1 MLSHLDFETLLVT
14 LAMARVLQSLGLV
27 FVWKLHQHYRPA
39 RDWAI
44 GSAIMAAG
52 TLGIATRNV
61 MTHDIATAVSFVSAA
76 AILFGALTFNS
87 GILRA
92 SAISQPIGLGRG
104 IALIATLLFGWFSYV
119 DPSAA
124 NRMAAFGAAMMLFDL
139 YTAARLLAVKRKA
152 LSALLRV
159 IGVILLIDAA
169 SFPLRIT
176 SVYVSG
182 NIIPE
187 FSIGSSLAV
196 IFAII
201 ATAGVLMMTLAL
213 TALTSLID
221 LTERQKLQE
230 QLNRSERYVRAILE
244 SASDVAIIAAERDL
258 LITVFNTGAE
268 RMLGYTADEV
278 VGRCNPT
285 IFADPEEAAARSRE
299 LSAEFGRPIKGLG
312 LIIDPAVIG
321 QNRRWTW
328 VRKDGSRLPVSMT
341 VSAMRGE
348 DGEIIGYL
356 GVAHDISKQL
366 AYESALQN
374 EIAKSEAVSH
384 TLETALSNMRQGLAM
399 FDQQQRVIVLNDNFM
414 APFGL
419 SKADAPPGTTFR
431 EIVQMRIANGF
442 FSVEGPEAYLKSRIE
457 VAASMQSADHD
468 DVVQLNNGRFIR
480 SISRHFGN
488 GDVVITSEDI
498 TEIKRNQARISYL
511 AQHDALTGLSNRAHF
526 NEQIEQASAAL
537 AGSAQPF
544 TVLMIDLD
552 RFKAINDTLG
562 HAAGDLLLKEVAA
575 AIEGATRPTDL
586 VARLGG
592 DEFAI
597 IQIGDAGVA
606 PTDGEAQRRA
616 ARALAERILTLL
628 AKPIDL
634 FGKTVQAG
642 ASIGIALAPADG
654 CKPDELLRKADYA
667 LYAAK
672 EAGRNAYR
680 LFAPEMM
687 ATFHERDSL
696 ESALRAALSHDEFTL
711 HYQPIVDTGSGE
723 IVCIEALVRWQ
734 HPTQG
739 LLSPHQFLPVA
750 EETGLIVPLGGW
762 VIRRA
767 CRDATRWPVEVPVA
781 VNLSAAQLA
790 SPELIDTITS
800 ALQASGLAPHRLE
813 IEITEAVLLDDGKAA
828 LATLQKIRDLGASV
842 SLDDFGTGYSSLTQ
856 LKAFK
861 FRRIKID
868 RSFIEDIACE
878 ADSLAIVSAL
888 AGLARGLNMTCSA
901 EGVETEE
908 QRALLRAAGVSFAQG
923 DLFGRPCP
931 AAELRF
937 ARQMA
942 AVRSA

>member
-1 MLSHLDFETLLVT
+1 M
-14 LAMARVLQSLGLV
+14 
-27 FVWKLHQHYRPA
+27 
-39 RDWAI
+39 
-44 GSAIMAAG
+44 
-52 TLGIATRNV
+52 
-61 MTHDIATAVSFVSAA
+61 
-76 AILFGALTFNS
+76 
-87 GILRA
+87 
-92 SAISQPIGLGRG
+92 
-104 IALIATLLFGWFSYV
+104 
-119 DPSAA
+119 
-124 NRMAAFGAAMMLFDL
+124 
-139 YTAARLLAVKRKA
+139 
-152 LSALLRV
+152 LRV

-176 SVYVSG
+176 SVYLSG

-196 IFAII
+196 IFATI

-268 RMLGYTADEV
+268 RMLGYTAEEV

-285 IFADPEEAAARSRE
+285 IFADPEEAAARSRA
-299 LSAEFGRPIKGLG
+299 LSAELGRPIKGLG

-321 QNRRWTW
+321 KNRRWTW

-366 AYESALQN
+366 AYETALQN
-374 EIAKSEAVSH
+374 EIAKSEAVSR

-399 FDQQQRVIVLNDNFM
+399 FNREQRVIVLNDNFM

-431 EIVQMRIANGF
+431 EIVQMRIAKGV
-442 FSVEGPEAYLKSRIE
+442 FSIDGPDAYLRSRVE
-457 VAASMQSADHD
+457 VAESMQSADRD
-468 DVVQLNNGRFIR
+468 DVVELNNGRFIR
-480 SISRHFGN
+480 SISRLFGN

-498 TEIKRNQARISYL
+498 TEIKRNEARISYL

-526 NEQIEQASAAL
+526 NEQIELASAAL
-537 AGSAQPF
+537 AGSLRPF

-562 HAAGDLLLKEVAA
+562 HAAGDQLLKEVAER
-575 AIEGATRPTDL
+575 IEASTRPIDL

-597 IQIGDAGVA
+597 IQTGEVGA
-606 PTDGEAQRRA
+606 PSADEQRRA
-616 ARALAERILTLL
+616 ARALAERIL
-628 AKPIDL
+628 AVVAEPIDL
-634 FGKTVQAG
+634 FGKTVQVG
-642 ASIGIALAPADG
+642 ASIGIALAPNDG
-654 CKPDELLRKADYA
+654 EDPDELLRKADYA

-672 EAGRNAYR
+672 QAGRCGYR
-680 LFAPEMM
+680 LFGPEMI
-687 ATFHERDSL
+687 ASISKRDNL
-696 ESALRAALSHDEFTL
+696 EAALRSALSHDELIL
-711 HYQPIVDTGSGE
+711 HYQPIVDIRSGA
-723 IVCIEALVRWQ
+723 VVGVEALVRWK

-739 LLSPHQFLPVA
+739 LLLPHQFLPVA

-767 CRDATRWPVEVPVA
+767 CRDASRWPDGLPVA
-781 VNLSAAQLA
+781 VNLSAAQLT
-790 SPELIDTITS
+790 SPELISTITS
-800 ALQASGLAPHRLE
+800 ALEASGLSAERLE
-813 IEITEAVLLDDGKAA
+813 IEVTESALLADRDAA
-828 LATLQKIRDLGASV
+828 LAALHNIRDLGASV
-842 SLDDFGTGYSSLTQ
+842 SLDDFGTGYSSLTH

-861 FRRIKID
+861 FSRIKID
-868 RSFIEDIACE
+868 RAFVEDLTRE
-878 ADSLAIVSAL
+878 ADSMAIVSAL
-888 AGLARGLNMTCSA
+888 AGLARGLNMISIA
-901 EGVETEE
+901 EGVETDS
-908 QRALLRAAGVSFAQG
+908 QLAVLRAAGVGFGQG

-931 AAELRF
+931 AAELRLN
-937 ARQMA
+937 RQMA

>member
-27 FVWKLHQHYRPA
+27 FVWKLHQNYRPA

-44 GSAIMAAG
+44 GSALIAAG
-52 TLGIATRNV
+52 TLGIATSNV
-61 MTHDIATAVSFVSAA
+61 MTDDIATSVTFVSVM
-76 AILFGALTFNS
+76 AILFGALIFNS

-92 SAISQPIGLGRG
+92 SAISQPIWLGRG

-119 DPSAA
+119 DPSAG
-124 NRMAAFGAAMMLFDL
+124 NRMAVFGAAMMLFDL
-139 YTAARLLAVKRKA
+139 YTAARLLAVKRQA
-152 LSALLRV
+152 LSAMLRV
-159 IGVILLIDAA
+159 IGVILLINAA

-187 FSIGSSLAV
+187 FSIGGSLAV

-221 LTERQKLQE
+221 LTERRKLQE

-348 DGEIIGYL
+348 KNEIIGYL

-366 AYESALQN
+366 AYETALQN

-399 FDQQQRVIVLNDNFM
+399 FNREQRVIVLNDNFM

-431 EIVQMRIANGF
+431 EIVQMRIAKGV
-442 FSVEGPEAYLKSRIE
+442 FSIDGPDAYLRSRIE
-457 VAASMQSADHD
+457 VAESMQSADRD
-468 DVVQLNNGRFIR
+468 DVVELNNGRFIR

-488 GDVVITSEDI
+488 GEVVITSEDI
-498 TEIKRNQARISYL
+498 TEIKRNEARISYL

-537 AGSAQPF
+537 TGSLRPF

-562 HAAGDLLLKEVAA
+562 HAAGDQLLKEVAER
-575 AIEGATRPTDL
+575 IESSTRPADL

-597 IQIGDAGVA
+597 IQTGEVGA
-606 PTDGEAQRRA
+606 PSADEQRRA
-616 ARALAERILTLL
+616 ARALAERIL
-628 AKPIDL
+628 AVVAEPIDL
-634 FGKTVQAG
+634 FGKTVQVG
-642 ASIGIALAPADG
+642 ASIGIALAPNDG
-654 CKPDELLRKADYA
+654 DDPDELLRKADYA

-672 EAGRNAYR
+672 QAGRCGYR
-680 LFAPEMM
+680 LFGPEMI
-687 ATFHERDSL
+687 ASISKRDSL
-696 ESALRAALSHDEFTL
+696 EAALRAALSHDELIL
-711 HYQPIVDTGSGE
+711 HYQPIVDIRSGAV
-723 IVCIEALVRWQ
+723 VCVEALVRWK

-739 LLSPHQFLPVA
+739 LLLPHQFLPVA

-767 CRDATRWPVEVPVA
+767 CRDASRWPDGLPVA
-781 VNLSAAQLA
+781 VNLSAAQLT
-790 SPELIDTITS
+790 SPELISTITS
-800 ALQASGLAPHRLE
+800 ALEASGLSAERLE
-813 IEITEAVLLDDGKAA
+813 IEVTESALLTDRDAA
-828 LATLQKIRDLGASV
+828 LAALHNIRDLGASV
-842 SLDDFGTGYSSLTQ
+842 SLDDFGTGYSSLTH

-861 FRRIKID
+861 FSRIKID
-868 RSFIEDIACE
+868 RAFVEDLTRE
-878 ADSLAIVSAL
+878 ADSMAIVSAL
-888 AGLARGLNMTCSA
+888 AGLARGLNMISIA
-901 EGVETEE
+901 EGVETDS
-908 QRALLRAAGVSFAQG
+908 QLAVLRAAGVAFAQG

-931 AAELRF
+931 AAELRLN
-937 ARQMA
+937 RQMA

>member
-1 MLSHLDFETLLVT
+1 MLSHLDFETVLVT
-14 LAMARVLQSLGLV
+14 LALARVLQSFGMA
-27 FVWKLHQHYRPA
+27 FVWKLHKNYRPA

-44 GSAIMAAG
+44 GSALMAVG
-52 TLGIATRNV
+52 TLGVANRNLMSQDVATL
-61 MTHDIATAVSFVSAA
+61 VSFVSAA
-76 AILFGALTFNS
+76 LILFGALIFNS

-92 SAISQPIGLGRG
+92 SSIAQPIWLGRV
-104 IALIATLLFGWFSYV
+104 IAVTAIVLFGWFSYG

-124 NRMAAFGAAMMLFDL
+124 IRMAAFGAAMMLFDL
-139 YTAARLLAVKRKA
+139 YTAVRLLAVKRQA
-152 LSALLRV
+152 LSPMLRV
-159 IGVILLIDAA
+159 IGVILMIDAA

-187 FSIGSSLAV
+187 FSVGSSLAV
-196 IFAII
+196 VFALIT
-201 ATAGVLMMTLAL
+201 TASELMMTLAL
-213 TALTSLID
+213 TALTSQID
-221 LTERQKLQE
+221 LTERERLQE

-278 VGRCNPT
+278 IGRCNPT

-299 LSAEFGRPIKGLG
+299 LTAQFGRPIEGLG
-312 LIIDPAVIG
+312 LIVDPVVIG

-341 VSAMRGE
+341 VSAMRGA
-348 DGEIIGYL
+348 DGEVIGYL
-356 GVAHDISKQL
+356 GVAHDISKQV
-366 AYESALQN
+366 AFESALQN
-374 EIAKSEAVSH
+374 EIAKSEAVGR

-399 FDQQQRVIVLNDNFM
+399 FDHNLRAIVLNDNFM

-442 FSVEGPEAYLKSRIE
+442 HSVEGPEAYLRSRME

-488 GDVVITSEDI
+488 GEVVITSEDI
-498 TEIKRNQARISYL
+498 TEIKRNEARISYL

-537 AGSAQPF
+537 AGSLQPF

-562 HAAGDLLLKEVAA
+562 HAAGDLLLKEVAER
-575 AIEGATRPTDL
+575 IESSTRPADL

-597 IQIGDAGVA
+597 IQAGEVGA
-606 PTDGEAQRRA
+606 PSADEQRRT
-616 ARALAERILTLL
+616 ARALAERILAVV

-634 FGKTVQAG
+634 FGKTVQVG
-642 ASIGIALAPADG
+642 ASIGIALAPEDG
-654 CKPDELLRKADYA
+654 AAPDELLRKADFA

-672 EAGRNAYR
+672 QAGRCGYR
-680 LFAPEMM
+680 LFGPEMI
-687 ATFHERDSL
+687 ASISRRDSM
-696 ESALRAALSHDEFTL
+696 EAALRAALSNDELTL
-711 HYQPIVDTGSGE
+711 HYQPIVDIRSGAV
-723 IVCIEALVRWQ
+723 VCVEALVRWK

-767 CRDATRWPVEVPVA
+767 CRDASRWPGGLPVA
-781 VNLSAAQLA
+781 VNLSAAQLV
-790 SPELIDTITS
+790 SPELINTITS
-800 ALQASGLAPHRLE
+800 ALEASGLSAERLE
-813 IEITEAVLLDDGKAA
+813 IEVTESALLDNRDAA
-828 LATLQKIRDLGASV
+828 LAALHNIRDLGASV
-842 SLDDFGTGYSSLTQ
+842 SLDDFGTGYSSLTH

-861 FRRIKID
+861 FSRLKID
-868 RSFIEDIACE
+868 RAFVEDLTRE
-878 ADSLAIVSAL
+878 ADSMAIVSAL
-888 AGLARGLNMTCSA
+888 AGLARGLNMISIA
-901 EGVETEE
+901 EGVETDS
-908 QRALLRAAGVSFAQG
+908 QLAVLRAAGVAFAQG

-931 AAELRF
+931 AAELRLT
-937 ARQMA
+937 RQMA